1 MLWCYGPTLCH
12 KNISSTLN
20 SFYSLILNY
29 NIDINS
35 GECSRNLKNLPRLLE
50 GTNFIEWEIPPAQL
64 LQGQYCWTSATRS
77 RVILSTYFT
86 YFLLL
91 SVFLLVFQTLI
102 YSCKVCEFWIIK
114 VQQQT
119 PKKMLHFFLHF
130 RQRLNLQFYVVF
142 KMFICCGLL
151 HSIKSTVYLYKNIFL
166 CLVFTSLIQISSFS
180 LPTL

>member
-1 MLWCYGPTLCH
+1 MFKKPQESPKTPGRNKFHRVGNTSSPVASGTVLLDISH
-12 KNISSTLN
+12 KKQS
-20 SFYSLILNY
+20 Y
-29 NIDINS
+29 
-35 GECSRNLKNLPRLLE
+35 
-50 GTNFIEWEIPPAQL
+50 IEH
-64 LQGQYCWTSATRS
+64 
-77 RVILSTYFT
+77 